1 MFKELKKKLCF
12 FMLVELTIFTMHSVA
27 RWRQWTS
34 KRNRGVLTAQKE
46 GENGEKEPP
55 RKNMSQTAGALVCS
69 PTGDGGREGENGKN
83 LDKSKTEPR
92 SFLLSFP
99 VPYSVLHT
107 QEKRGKGIGR
117 GTHGER
123 EGMREKETSKRRGPL
138 SEQHWPSLSD
148 DHLELSLFCP
158 SRGTDQALPQTTTS
172 DAGVFEA
179 LGQGA
184 GVE

>member
-1 MFKELKKKLCF
+1 
-12 FMLVELTIFTMHSVA
+12 MLVELTIFTMHSVA

-34 KRNRGVLTAQKE
+34 KRNRGVLAAQKE

-138 SEQHWPSLSD
+138 SQQPLLRATTLS
-148 DHLELSLFCP
+148 ERRRP
-158 SRGTDQALPQTTTS
+158 RGKSALPAAQAKLVLKQPQTLEHLR
-172 DAGVFEA
+172 V
-179 LGQGA
+179 
-184 GVE
+184 